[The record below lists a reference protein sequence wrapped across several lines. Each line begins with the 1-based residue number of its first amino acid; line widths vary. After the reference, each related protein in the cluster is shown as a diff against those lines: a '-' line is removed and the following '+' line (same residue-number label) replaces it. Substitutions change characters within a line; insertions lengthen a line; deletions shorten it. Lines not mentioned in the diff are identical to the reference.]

1 MSKSKGNVINPLDLL
16 KDFDPEI
23 IKYYFAAKM
32 SIENDNVF
40 EKEFILQTYNSDLVN
55 TIGNLVSRTLAMIHK
70 NFSQSIKF
78 KETNEEHD
86 LFIIQWMKDY
96 ITLTMWGLASLVW
109 RQYPSTRE
117 VGNHLRNRF

>member
-23 IKYYFAAKM
+23 IKYYFASKM
-32 SIENDNVF
+32 SVENDNVF

-78 KETNEEHD
+78 KETRY
-86 LFIIQWMKDY
+86 K
-96 ITLTMWGLASLVW
+96 
-109 RQYPSTRE
+109 
-117 VGNHLRNRF
+117 